1 MKTSYSIVP
10 LMLSEI
16 LQVIF
21 RESENTRR
29 KIYLFE
35 AKMTDSP
42 AFKKSFR
49 LYLDRNLESEKKF
62 SS

>member
-1 MKTSYSIVP
+1 MSYSMVP

-21 RESENTRR
+21 RESENTQR
-29 KIYLFE
+29 KIYVFE

-42 AFKKSFR
+42 ALKKNHFI
-49 LYLDRNLESEKKF
+49 YIWIEI
-62 SS
+62 